1 MNGRGRPKSGPLDG
15 AGRRSIYTSIRR
27 NFLPPMMLA
36 FDMPSPFSAVARR
49 TVSNV
54 PAQALTLMNDPFVVN
69 EAKRWADSTASIK
82 ENQTR
87 IEAMFQQAFARPPSP
102 EELQTT
108 LDWIQSHPSQQAA
121 WQDFAHSLWN
131 AKEFIFLN

>member
-1 MNGRGRPKSGPLDG
+1 
-15 AGRRSIYTSIRR
+15 
-27 NFLPPMMLA
+27 MMLA

-54 PAQALTLMNDPFVVN
+54 PAQALTLMNDPFVVS
-69 EAKRWADSTASIK
+69 EAKRWADSTATIK
-82 ENQTR
+82 EDQNR
-87 IEAMFQQAFARPPSP
+87 IETMFQQAFAR
-102 EELQTT
+102 
-108 LDWIQSHPSQQAA
+108 HPSQDELETALAWIQTHPAKKTA